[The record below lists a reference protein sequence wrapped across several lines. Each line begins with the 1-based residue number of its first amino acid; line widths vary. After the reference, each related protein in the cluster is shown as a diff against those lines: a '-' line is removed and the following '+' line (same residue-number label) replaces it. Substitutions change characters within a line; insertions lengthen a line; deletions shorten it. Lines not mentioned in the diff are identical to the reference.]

1 MNWAACVSAVV
12 CRYPWYPGQY
22 WTVPLNTS
30 VLFQQRTSAALATS
44 PFLVLVK
51 SMLLLNVS
59 VRIALVWQRWKS
71 KCTIM
76 EKNPKVSRRQ
86 SSCLFY
92 TNHPKHFH
100 SENLNGSLFSS
111 LSFFRNK
118 SPFVD
123 PLDIIYPFIC
133 SKCHLCFLFD
143 CCRCTVRTS

>member
-100 SENLNGSLFSS
+100 SENLNGSLFSFCHFLEIS
-111 LSFFRNK
+111 RRLSTLWILFTLSFVLNVIFA
-118 SPFVD
+118 SCLIVVV
-123 PLDIIYPFIC
+123 
-133 SKCHLCFLFD
+133 
-143 CCRCTVRTS
+143 VR

>member
-12 CRYPWYPGQY
+12 CRYPRYPGQY

-59 VRIALVWQRWKS
+59 VRISLVRQRWKS
-71 KCTIM
+71 KCTVM

-100 SENLNGSLFSS
+100 SENLNCSLFSFCHFLEIS
-111 LSFFRNK
+111 CRLSTLWILFTLSFVLNVIFA
-118 SPFVD
+118 SCLIVVV
-123 PLDIIYPFIC
+123 
-133 SKCHLCFLFD
+133 
-143 CCRCTVRTS
+143 VR